1 MSGLSRGASGSS
13 IALILAL
20 LALAPLKAGAQVAAD
35 TEVPRSTWWLT
46 FGVGP
51 TSAEVATLLS
61 LTTAYRPGRAGSLRL
76 VEASP
81 FHLDSMLPYTGT
93 ELGEVALTWHLG
105 KSLDTVWYSAGAG
118 AGVAW
123 VTERTLLRDYD
134 VLKHKVGPTPGLAL
148 EGRVHTH
155 ATGRI
160 GAGLVAF
167 AHLGDGTS
175 FGGVVLTLRVGRI
188 G

>member
-1 MSGLSRGASGSS
+1 MPGLSRGSLGSAS
-13 IALILAL
+13 IFILAL
-20 LALAPLKAGAQVAAD
+20 VVLSPPEAGAQVQ
-35 TEVPRSTWWLT
+35 EESLVPPSTWWLT
-46 FGVGP
+46 LGVGP
-51 TSAEVATLLS
+51 TSAEVPILLS

-76 VEASP
+76 VDASP
-81 FHLDSMLPYTGT
+81 FHFDFMLPYTGT
-93 ELGEVALTWHLG
+93 ELGEVALTWHLA

-118 AGVAW
+118 VGVAS
-123 VTERTLLRDYD
+123 VTERTLLRDYN
-134 VLKHKVGPTPGLAL
+134 VLKHKVGPSPGLAL

-175 FGGVVLTLRVGRI
+175 FGGVVLALRAGRI
-188 G
+188 R